1 MTADEGPPGP
11 AAPPWQAGGGERLR
25 TLTVRG
31 RVLRVAVRDGDP
43 DWPPL
48 LLCNGIGVSLELL
61 QPFVDALD
69 PRRGVIRFDMPGV
82 GGSPAPVV
90 PYHLITTGP
99 LLAGLLDQ
107 LGHERADVLG
117 ISWGGGLAQQFA
129 LSRPDRVRRLVLV
142 ATAPGALMVPGH
154 PRVLRHLLTPR
165 RHRDPAVLGPHRR
178 RTVRGQR
185 AERPG
190 HGP

>member
-11 AAPPWQAGGGERLR
+11 AAPPWRAGGGERLR

-107 LGHERADVLG
+107 LGHDAGTAGHLPGEAG
-117 ISWGGGLAQQFA
+117 
-129 LSRPDRVRRLVLV
+129 SRRVR
-142 ATAPGALMVPGH
+142 AEPPGPGAPPGAVDD
-154 PRVLRHLLTPR
+154 RAR
-165 RHRDPAVLGPHRR
+165 RASWWRR
-178 RTVRGQR
+178 AARASCGTCSSRGR
-185 AERPG
+185 CR
-190 HGP
+190 